1 MKRAAIYC
9 RISETDARTPKVEI
23 QEARCRALAER
34 EGFEVQEAHVYADD
48 GISGYRFVDRPDW
61 KRLVAA
67 IPSGAFDVI
76 LATEETRFTRQP
88 QEKYAFELTCDASG
102 VTWHTEL
109 DGPTDPSTSNGA
121 FSSEIRAAFARQE
134 SRRKAERQRA
144 AFDARLSKG
153 EPLWGGRPFGY
164 EVDRK
169 TLRPV
174 EAAQVRWAIETILNG
189 GTIYSIIKRWNG
201 DGLLTARGKPW
212 SYAQVQQVLK
222 RPRNAGLVERRGE
235 ILYDVSATWEPIITR
250 EQHERLMAILRDP
263 SRAVTRVRDPR
274 WLCAGLA
281 LCGRCGAP
289 MRSAGA
295 NYKGES
301 FTVYRCSS
309 RMNAVAG
316 GERHAAHRA
325 DVLDARVGAAIVS
338 AFLMGPA
345 SMVDS
350 VGKAPSDVPVLL
362 ERLVA
367 LRREKENL
375 VEVAMIGGVD
385 GAVRRQLTA
394 LNDEEAAIEARI
406 RARELESARASMFV
420 ASRRA
425 LFGSGVVHFAD
436 AVTASQ
442 EIQERFET
450 LSLAERRVL
459 VRELVTVTVHPG
471 RRPDRV
477 LIHHRVVT
485 SLNEEPSVDET
496 GGRRVR
502 RPTPGAPG
510 AAPDDL
516 GA

>member
-9 RISETDARTPKVEI
+9 RISETEARTPKVEI

-34 EGFEVQEAHVYADD
+34 EGFDVQEGHVYVDD
-48 GISGYRFVDRPDW
+48 GISGYQFAARPGW
-61 KRLVAA
+61 NRLLAA
-67 IPSGAFDVI
+67 LPSGEFDVI

-88 QEKYAFELTCDASG
+88 QEKFAFELACVASG
-102 VTWHTEL
+102 VTWHTEM

-121 FSSEIRAAFARQE
+121 FFSELRAALARQE

-174 EAAQVRWAIETILNG
+174 EAAEIRWATETILNG

-235 ILYDVSATWEPIITR
+235 ILYDVVATWDPIVTR
-250 EQHERLMAILRDP
+250 EQHERLIAILQDP
-263 SRAVTRVRDPR
+263 ARAVTRVRDPR

-281 LCGRCGAP
+281 LCGRCGAT

-316 GERHAAHRA
+316 GERHAAYRA
-325 DVLDARVGAAIVS
+325 DALDARVGAAIVS
-338 AFLMGPA
+338 AFLVGPA
-345 SMVDS
+345 SIVDG
-350 VGKAPSDVPVLL
+350 VGQAPSDVPVFL
-362 ERLVA
+362 ERLAA

-375 VEVAMIGGVD
+375 VEVARIGGVD

-394 LNDEEAAIEARI
+394 LNDEEATIEAKI

-425 LFGSGVVHFAD
+425 LFGPGTVRFAD
-436 AVTASQ
+436 AVAASQ
-442 EIQERFET
+442 EIEERFDS
-450 LSLAERRVL
+450 LSLVERRVL
-459 VRELVTVTVHPG
+459 VRELVSVTVHPG

-477 LIHHRVVT
+477 VIHHRAVT
-485 SLNEEPSVDET
+485 SLNEEPSVDEA
-496 GGRRVR
+496 
-502 RPTPGAPG
+502 GAVV
-510 AAPDDL
+510 
-516 GA
+516 